1 MYELGMLIVLIC
13 IVLPTAIVLG
23 LIAIWMIIAVGAL
36 VPMYVAFGVG
46 FLLKAIYRAITYVH
60 PRRAIVD

>member
-1 MYELGMLIVLIC
+1 VYELGMLIVLIC

>member
-1 MYELGMLIVLIC
+1 MLIVLIC